1 MISLYDAIHEMRKI
15 SKNKGHFSFSFM
27 SYSESKQTSDGIK
40 EFSKAR
46 LTASDKEE
54 FNVNHDIMLNFI
66 DLETGQQRRCYQP
79 LIMTF
84 NGQKVEL
91 T

>member
-1 MISLYDAIHEMRKI
+1 MLTVYDAIEQMRKI
-15 SKNKGHFSFSFM
+15 SKAKGFFSFSFM
-27 SYSESKQTSDGIK
+27 SYSETKQESSGVV

-54 FNVNHDIMLNFI
+54 FNKNHDVMLNFV
-66 DLETGQQRRCYQP
+66 DLMTGEPKRCYQP
-79 LIMTF
+79 LLMTF
-84 NGQKVEL
+84 NGQKLEL